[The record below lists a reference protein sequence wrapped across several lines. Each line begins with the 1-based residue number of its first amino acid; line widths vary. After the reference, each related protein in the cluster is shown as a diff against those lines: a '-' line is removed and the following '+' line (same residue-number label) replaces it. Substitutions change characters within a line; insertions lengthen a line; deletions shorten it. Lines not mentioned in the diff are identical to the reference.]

1 MPRGKRYLYQLII
14 ETLGQRWTPPSSFRK
29 NYFRELNN
37 FESTRVVARVWS
49 KKPFN
54 RWKREQEMTEVN
66 GNAIRPRYDF
76 TREECGLYQ
85 SPAKSPV
92 GSQTTGLRT
101 RFRSETWPNRRVS
114 RMLVERRPKRPRFE
128 RTLPFASRR
137 RESRWYPPTLGKL
150 KRRGS
155 RWLRSEYQGRWRNC
169 CRTAANDGATLTT
182 IGMEPT

>member
-1 MPRGKRYLYQLII
+1 
-14 ETLGQRWTPPSSFRK
+14 
-29 NYFRELNN
+29 
-37 FESTRVVARVWS
+37 
-49 KKPFN
+49 
-54 RWKREQEMTEVN
+54 MTEVN

-150 KRRGS
+150 KRRGVGGS
-155 RWLRSEYQGRWRNC
+155 GANIREDGETVVEPRRTMVQLWQRSGWNPLRI
-169 CRTAANDGATLTT
+169 RTSLPDRSGHGT
-182 IGMEPT
+182 IPLDSAKFLPD